1 MNYKGVFGSKEWE
14 GRRGIFI
21 EGRGGEGK
29 LLITYVFGSK
39 EGMGGEVRDF
49 NYRYVWFTR
58 GGEVF

>member
-1 MNYKGVFGSKEWE
+1 VFGSKEWE